1 MNLLASFLENH
12 KRAQDNKIKDL
23 YKMTFKE
30 ENIEKNSYL
39 PLPKAKQQDIN
50 LPIVEAMEDDIKMIA
65 PLSSR

>member
-39 PLPKAKQQDIN
+39 PLPKAK
-50 LPIVEAMEDDIKMIA
+50 
-65 PLSSR
+65 